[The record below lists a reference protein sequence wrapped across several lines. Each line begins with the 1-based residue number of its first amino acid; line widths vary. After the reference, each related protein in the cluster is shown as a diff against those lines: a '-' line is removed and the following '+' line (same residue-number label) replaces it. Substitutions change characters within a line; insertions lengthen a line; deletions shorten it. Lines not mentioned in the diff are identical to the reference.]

1 MTHNHAICNQWEFFS
16 WMMLTPYTDLSP
28 KCFNTL
34 VEERAKDFA
43 TLCVGE
49 GDLGSHSAHIK
60 RSSNLASLCG
70 ITIPPPIVSIS
81 LLAGWSLGKVKER
94 YLLYGK
100 GGDQYLGH
108 VVSGL
113 DVSLSFWYFS
123 FLPLILWETK
133 SFCTVAWMNFE

>member
-70 ITIPPPIVSIS
+70 ITIPPPHCFYFFACWVEPWESE
-81 LLAGWSLGKVKER
+81 GKI
-94 YLLYGK
+94 
-100 GGDQYLGH
+100 
-108 VVSGL
+108 
-113 DVSLSFWYFS
+113 FA
-123 FLPLILWETK
+123 LWEGWG
-133 SFCTVAWMNFE
+133 SVFRSCCIRIGC